1 MTQAIA
7 VQFKRSGKVYDFSPG
22 EHEVAVGD
30 HVIVETTRG
39 VEFATVVA
47 PLHEVDEAEL
57 ASPLREII
65 RIADEEDHNIYRSN
79 LEKAEEAYDICLE
92 RIAERELEMKLVDVE
107 YTFDNAKIIF
117 NFTADGRID
126 FRELVKDLASVFHTR
141 IELRQIGVRD
151 EAKIIGGIGIC
162 GRPLCCHSFLDEF
175 SPVSIKMAK
184 EQGLSLNP
192 SKISGCCGRLL
203 CCLTYENDNYIE
215 WHKTCPNCT
224 AADFS
229 LRKKEAAAKAA
240 AEKEALEAAMTATE
254 FMQKPDKAEQSG
266 KNKPNKN
273 EHKKEQK
280 KEHKKDKNEHNN
292 KSHASR
298 KNSASGNSKA
308 HANSNETEIIIEMAE
323 PYEEKSSRQSKHRSS
338 ERRSKPRSRQSRD
351 KSQKSRGKTRTRRVS
366 KADHNHE

>member
-7 VQFKRSGKVYDFSPG
+7 VQFKRSGKLYDFAPG
-22 EHEVAVGD
+22 EHDVAVGD
-30 HVIVETTRG
+30 HVIVETSRG
-39 VEFATVVA
+39 VEFATVVGS
-47 PLHEVDEAEL
+47 LHDVDEAEL

-65 RIADEEDHNIYRSN
+65 RVANENDHHIHHVN
-79 LEKAEEAYDICLE
+79 LEKAKEAFDICLE

-117 NFTADGRID
+117 YFTADGRID

-151 EAKIIGGIGIC
+151 EAKIIGGVGIC
-162 GRPLCCHSFLDEF
+162 GRTLCCHSFLDEF

-203 CCLTYENDNYIE
+203 CCLTYENDNYVE
-215 WHKTCPNCT
+215 WHKTCPHCT

-240 AEKEALEAAMTATE
+240 ADKEALEAAMNATE
-254 FMQKPDKAEQSG
+254 SMQNDELEERSG
-266 KNKPNKN
+266 KNKQNKN
-273 EHKKEQK
+273 EQ
-280 KEHKKDKNEHNN
+280 KKDKGERNN
-292 KSHASR
+292 KSQPSR
-298 KNSASGNSKA
+298 KNDENTNK
-308 HANSNETEIIIEMAE
+308 TEIIIETAE
-323 PYEEKSSRQSKHRSS
+323 PYEEKAP
-338 ERRSKPRSRQSRD
+338 RRNKRRPSDRKPKSRSRQSRD
-351 KSQKSRGKTRTRRVS
+351 KSRQNRGKPRPRRFNKS
-366 KADHNHE
+366 EKNHE

>member
-1 MTQAIA
+1 MSQAIA
-7 VQFKRSGKVYDFSPG
+7 VQFKRSGKLYDFSPG
-22 EHEVAVGD
+22 DHAVDVGD
-30 HVIVETTRG
+30 HVIVETSRG
-39 VEFATVVA
+39 VEFATVVG

-57 ASPLREII
+57 ASPLREILRVATENDCHI
-65 RIADEEDHNIYRSN
+65 HRVNV
-79 LEKAEEAYDICLE
+79 EKAAEAFDICLE

-117 NFTADGRID
+117 YFTADGRID

-162 GRPLCCHSFLDEF
+162 GRTLCCHSFLDEF

-203 CCLTYENDNYIE
+203 CCLTYENDNYVE

-229 LRKKEAAAKAA
+229 PRKKEAAAKAA
-240 AEKEALEAAMTATE
+240 AEREALEAAMDSIETV
-254 FMQKPDKAEQSG
+254 EQDASEEHAG
-266 KNKPNKN
+266 KDRAPKG
-273 EHKKEQK
+273 EGK
-280 KEHKKDKNEHNN
+280 KEHSDKGERNN
-292 KSHASR
+292 KSAAQRGNHSR
-298 KNSASGNSKA
+298 A
-308 HANSNETEIIIEMAE
+308 NETEIIIENAE
-323 PYEEKSSRQSKHRSS
+323 PYEDKPA
-338 ERRSKPRSRQSRD
+338 RRNKRRPNDRKQKPRSRQSRD
-351 KSQKSRGKTRTRRVS
+351 KSRQSRGKSRNRRFNKS
-366 KADHNHE
+366 DGGHE